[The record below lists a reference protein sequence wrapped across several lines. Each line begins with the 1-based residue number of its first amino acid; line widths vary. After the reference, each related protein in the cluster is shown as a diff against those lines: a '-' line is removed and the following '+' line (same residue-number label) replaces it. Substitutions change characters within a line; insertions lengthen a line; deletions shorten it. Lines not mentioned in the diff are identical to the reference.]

1 MRLRSLLY
9 VPANAPRFIDKA
21 HNRGADA
28 IILDLEDAVTLDQKE
43 IAREQLA
50 KSIANVGRAG
60 AKVFV
65 RINSEPE
72 LAEQDTRAAYEGGA
86 FGLYVA
92 KATIE
97 RLSVINSFLD
107 VLESHE
113 NRPPIGLVPLIEDPK
128 AVLEAS
134 EIATQKRV
142 IALTTG
148 GEDLATLM
156 GAQPD
161 DDVLRLPKQLV
172 HLAAKANDLLS
183 FGIFQSIAD
192 YKDLEHIALA
202 AREAKR
208 FGFDGASCIHP
219 SAIPILNASFVPT
232 APEVTWAKQVVL
244 AAEGQGAVFEVDGKM
259 VDKPI
264 LDRARQILSII
275 EHGAATD

>member
-21 HNRGADA
+21 HSRGADA
-28 IILDLEDAVTLDQKE
+28 SILDLEDAVTLDQKE
-43 IAREQLA
+43 MAREQLA

-92 KATIE
+92 KATVE

-107 VLESHE
+107 VLESHG

-172 HLAAKANDLLS
+172 HLAAKANGLLS
-183 FGIFQSIAD
+183 FGIFRSIAD
-192 YKDLEHIALA
+192 YKNLEQIALA
-202 AREAKR
+202 AGEAKR

-219 SAIPILNASFVPT
+219 SAIPILNACFVPT
-232 APEVTWAKQVVL
+232 AQEVTWAKQVVL